1 MSSGRFFAKKLL
13 DCIIE
18 LSEDLKLE
26 FLSKLFWITNDCQ
39 SKFKYMK
46 VFNTTEIHSKPIQ

>member
-1 MSSGRFFAKKLL
+1 MSSGRFFAKKVL

-26 FLSKLFWITNDCQ
+26 FLSKLFLDNERLSTLV
-39 SKFKYMK
+39 KYMK
-46 VFNTTEIHSKPIQ
+46 VFNHTEIHSKPIN